1 MTNLL
6 TIDAGKIEV
15 RNPAGAIRFTT
26 DEPMFHIT
34 NTINSS
40 VNITFPFNPAT
51 SPFIRVQSYTLRT
64 GLNPAATHVFGV
76 LQTTGDS
83 YGRLP
88 GGTWFD
94 AGGTYFH
101 RQHWWN
107 TNANGVFDRAFG
119 MSHSVF
125 YTFRVSGGV
134 LYLDEDVRFAPYD
147 TNGLQPSLPVSLSNF
162 TITYK
167 LKVGLFT

>member
-1 MTNLL
+1 MTDLL

-26 DEPMFHIT
+26 DEPMFHVT

-40 VNITFPFNPAT
+40 INIEFPFNPAT
-51 SPFIRVQSYTLRT
+51 SSFNRIQTYTIET
-64 GLNPAATHVFGV
+64 GLNSAATHVFGV

-94 AGGTYFH
+94 AGGTYVH
-101 RQHWWN
+101 RQHWWS
-107 TNANGVFDRAFG
+107 TNDNGTWDRAVVLA
-119 MSHSVF
+119 HLVH

-134 LYLDEDVRFAPYD
+134 LYLDEDIRFQSYN
-147 TNGLQPSLPVSLSNF
+147 TNGLQSFLPVSLSNF

-167 LKVGLFT
+167 LKIGLFT